1 MKIRRADKGWRVF
14 NTSRRPGPPSLSP
27 AANIQRSANEPSVR
41 LVPLEK
47 RHENDRSKDQAN
59 THPDCN
65 GDSQAFRSPDN
76 LGHRFVIIRDED

>member
-1 MKIRRADKGWRVF
+1 MAGFQHVEEAGPTFTLAGGKYPTIRKRTRV
-14 NTSRRPGPPSLSP
+14 SD
-27 AANIQRSANEPSVR
+27 

-59 THPDCN
+59 THSDCN

-76 LGHRFVIIRDED
+76 LGHRFVIIRDEIED